1 MIMRNIV
8 SRLILWLA
16 EILDRN
22 LVTVP
27 DIDLYD
33 DGGCHP
39 QRPAFADFAS

>member
-27 DIDLYD
+27 DIDL
-33 DGGCHP
+33 
-39 QRPAFADFAS
+39 

>member
-16 EILDRN
+16 EILDGN

-27 DIDLYD
+27 DIDL
-33 DGGCHP
+33 
-39 QRPAFADFAS
+39 